1 MANKKKKKEPKKQ
14 LGELEESL
22 VNDVEAYVKEVNKHR
37 PKGNKISKIELI
49 RNYFTELLADKV
61 LTNDFISLGSSY
73 YYNLEDL
80 RSNSEVIASTEVF
93 SEPEHQV
100 KIEQIPNNL
109 DSWSIEENTYCYN
122 GNPKEHKGI
131 NITVL
136 YYPAEEDLLEVNY
149 IVYKLTES
157 ELKVGL
163 VKPEFLAILLDKPE
177 EHELLKELKSI
188 EAEIKEDIEKGLP
201 KNQITVKY
209 NSRSNFKMLF
219 HETGVNNIAKHL
231 GRLYIK
237 WLQLEA
243 KYNSDSAKVIK
254 EAKAIGI
261 ERMPDKVLDEYNNKL
276 DSIYNEYIANRTK
289 LINSIT
295 GAEETPSKEEVKANF
310 LGFIE
315 ENPSLEP
322 LKELFLIDEEEDV
335 DLTTKA
341 KTFEKQ
347 SKDYIE
353 SVSDTN
359 FNPLEVFLS
368 LLDNSEDSNNIRTL
382 IGLASKYTV
391 EDYEENPEV
400 VLDFVKEIEDSFNI
414 DFGFNPE
421 EEL

>member
-1 MANKKKKKEPKKQ
+1 M
-14 LGELEESL
+14 
-22 VNDVEAYVKEVNKHR
+22 
-37 PKGNKISKIELI
+37 
-49 RNYFTELLADKV
+49 
-61 LTNDFISLGSSY
+61 
-73 YYNLEDL
+73 
-80 RSNSEVIASTEVF
+80 
-93 SEPEHQV
+93 
-100 KIEQIPNNL
+100 PNNL
-109 DSWSIEENTYCYN
+109 DSWSIEKDTYCYN

-136 YYPAEEDLLEVNY
+136 YYPSKEDLLEVNY

-177 EHELLKELKSI
+177 EQELLKELKSI

-219 HETGVNNIAKHL
+219 HETGVNSIAKHL
-231 GRLYIK
+231 GRLYIN
-237 WLQLEA
+237 WLKLEA
-243 KYNSDSAKVIK
+243 KYNSDSGKIIK

-276 DSIYNEYIANRTK
+276 DSIYEEYLSNKTK

-295 GAEETPSKEEVKANF
+295 GTEAPSEEEAKAK
-310 LGFIE
+310 LLELIE
-315 ENPSLEP
+315 GNPSLEP
-322 LKELFLIDEEEDV
+322 IKELVLTTEEDV
-335 DLTTKA
+335 DLTAKA

-347 SKDYIE
+347 SKEYIE
-353 SVSDTN
+353 AVSDNN

-391 EDYEENPEV
+391 EDYEKDPKV

>member
-22 VNDVEAYVKEVNKHR
+22 VNEVEAYVKEVNKHR
-37 PKGNKISKIELI
+37 PKGSKISKIELI

-61 LTNDFISLGSSY
+61 LTNDYITLSSSY

-100 KIEQIPNNL
+100 KIEQMPNNL
-109 DSWSIEENTYCYN
+109 DSWSIEKDTYCYN

-136 YYPAEEDLLEVNY
+136 YYPSKEDLLEVNY

-177 EHELLKELKSI
+177 EQELLKELKSI

-219 HETGVNNIAKHL
+219 HETGVNSIAKHL
-231 GRLYIK
+231 GRLYIN
-237 WLQLEA
+237 WLKLEA
-243 KYNSDSAKVIK
+243 KYNSDSGKIIK

-276 DSIYNEYIANRTK
+276 DSIYEEYLSNKTK

-295 GAEETPSKEEVKANF
+295 GTEAPSEEEAKAK
-310 LGFIE
+310 LLELIE
-315 ENPSLEP
+315 GNPSLEP
-322 LKELFLIDEEEDV
+322 IKELVLTTEEDV
-335 DLTTKA
+335 DLTAKA

-347 SKDYIE
+347 SKEYIE
-353 SVSDTN
+353 AVSDNN

-391 EDYEENPEV
+391 EDYEKDPKV